1 MKLQPNGTYLN
12 LKLAKQPRNPRKNTE
27 MIQDYSVFFR
37 VLPCSSV
44 DSVAIYLFLYERY
57 ALMYVSYVL
66 QPIWQYNEY

>member
-1 MKLQPNGTYLN
+1 
-12 LKLAKQPRNPRKNTE
+12 